1 MVQSNYQES
10 AENLTPC
17 LHANPVQDLL
27 SVSVRFR
34 LSVAGAIMAGVQEFT
49 RISHSKITVEE
60 PDSEMSLKKSVC
72 GSLLFAIALPLNVC
86 FAQNSPSLEDRVP
99 WTQSGIKGSPNSPLP
114 YVTVPAF
121 PKLKFQRCIDVAVP
135 PGSRRIFVLQQNGQ
149 LVSFLPLADV
159 AETDL
164 VLDVKTSDSDFRNTY
179 AVTFH
184 PRFEEN
190 RFCYLCCIGPP
201 NEDDATHIV
210 RYTVS
215 DTNPPVIDPSTAKT
229 IIRWRSGGHNGC
241 CLKFGPDGFLYISTG
256 DAAPPNPPDN
266 LRTGQDV
273 TDLLSSILRIDVDC
287 PDDQPYRI
295 PDDNPFQDPSVARPE
310 IWAYGFRNPWRMS
323 FDRKSGDLW
332 VGDVG
337 WELREMLQ
345 RVERGGNYGWAVM
358 EGTMPTN
365 PEWPQGPTP
374 ILPPTIEHPHSESS
388 SITDGLT
395 CYDTRLPKL
404 DGHHIYGDYDT
415 GKIWAFQFTNGQVV
429 NHREIADTTH
439 RIVGFGEQPD
449 GQVLIVDHIG
459 GALYSLIPN
468 PAPDRSSEFPHMLSQ
483 TGLFTSTAAQQPTP
497 GVVEYSVN
505 TEPWADFATS
515 QRFVGV
521 PGSGQI
527 VPTDKAWSFPEN
539 SVLVKTLSL
548 EMEAGNEASSQ
559 KIETQ
564 ILHFDGLDWQ
574 PYTYQWNADGS
585 DAELVEASGAERV
598 IEVSDSS
605 APDGVRRQ
613 VWRFSGRAECQRC
626 HNKWSGPPLGFNA
639 QQLSK
644 THQYGTNAAS
654 QIATL
659 AHIELI
665 KPPKEPTVKLVDPT
679 NHEFSLDLRA
689 RSYLHA
695 NCSHCHRL
703 HAGGAVLSHMHADLQ
718 LDRTNMLDQR
728 PSQGTFGIHRA
739 RVIAPGDPYR
749 SVLFLRVSKLGSGRM
764 PRLGSSEV
772 DPIGTRLIHDWV
784 RSLAGESDRGSEFEA
799 ELGRLSKGRGDL
811 SEQIRQMLS
820 STHGAL
826 RVLQAIDSQEL
837 SSDVAG
843 QVIATAAGH
852 SNVAIRDLFER
863 FVTPDQRVRRLGAA
877 VNPQQILALKGDV
890 DRGRKLFFEAEG
902 FTCRN
907 CHRAGKEGRE
917 IGPDLAGVGTRLKR
931 EQILESILDP
941 SRRVDPKYVS
951 WLAETSRGKVISG
964 LLVKK
969 TDDEVVL
976 RDAQNKLHTIP
987 GEQLEQL
994 VSQRQSIMPE
1004 LLVKDM
1010 SAEQVADL
1018 LAWLGT
1024 LTQKENTP

>member
-1 MVQSNYQES
+1 
-10 AENLTPC
+10 
-17 LHANPVQDLL
+17 
-27 SVSVRFR
+27 
-34 LSVAGAIMAGVQEFT
+34 
-49 RISHSKITVEE
+49 
-60 PDSEMSLKKSVC
+60 MSLKKSVC
-72 GSLLFAIALPLNVC
+72 GSLLFVIALPLSIC
-86 FAQNSPSLEDRVP
+86 FAQNEPGLTARPP
-99 WTQSGIKGSPNSPLP
+99 WTQSGIQGSPNAPLP
-114 YVTVPAF
+114 YITAPAF
-121 PKLKFQRCIDVAVP
+121 PKLKFQQCVDVAVP
-135 PGSRRIFVLQQNGQ
+135 PGSKRIFVLQQNGQ
-149 LVSFLPLADV
+149 LVSFLPSADV

-164 VLDVKTSDSDFRNTY
+164 VLDVKDSGSEFRSTY

-184 PRFEEN
+184 PRFQQN
-190 RFCYLCCIGPP
+190 RYCYLCCIGKS
-201 NEDDATHIV
+201 NEEDGTHIV

-215 DTNPPVIDPSTAKT
+215 DTQPPVIDPSTARN

-287 PDDQPYRI
+287 ADDQPYQI
-295 PDDNPFQDPSVARPE
+295 PPDNPFQDPAVARPE

-323 FDRKSGDLW
+323 FDKKSGDLW

-388 SITDGLT
+388 SITDGIT
-395 CYDTRLPKL
+395 CFDSRLPEL
-404 DGHHIYGDYDT
+404 EGHHIYGDYDT
-415 GKIWAFQFTNGQVV
+415 GKIWAFQFANGKVV

-449 GQVLIVDHIG
+449 GRVLILDHIG
-459 GALYSLIPN
+459 GALYSLVPN
-468 PAPDRSSEFPHMLSQ
+468 PAPDRSSEFPRLLSQ
-483 TGLFTSTAAQQPTP
+483 TGLFTSVESQLPSP
-497 GVVEYSVN
+497 GVIEYSVN
-505 TEPWADFATS
+505 AEPWADHATS

-521 PGSGQI
+521 PGNGQI
-527 VPTDKAWSFPEN
+527 VPADKSWSFPEN

-548 EMEAGNEASSQ
+548 EMEAGNKQSSR

-564 ILHFDGLDWQ
+564 ILHFDGLAWH
-574 PYTYQWNADGS
+574 PYTYQWNADGLDAKLVDAGGTERILNVS
-585 DAELVEASGAERV
+585 DA
-598 IEVSDSS
+598 S
-605 APDGVRRQ
+605 APGGVRRQ
-613 VWRFSGRAECQRC
+613 VWRFAGRAECQRC
-626 HNKWSGPPLGFNA
+626 HNNWSGPTLGFNT

-644 THQYGTNAAS
+644 THQYGNRAAS

-659 AHIELI
+659 AHVGLI
-665 KPPKEPTVKLVDPT
+665 KPPGKVAVQLVDPA
-679 NHEFSLDLRA
+679 NHEFSLELRA
-689 RSYLHA
+689 RSYLHV

-703 HAGGAVLSHMHADLQ
+703 HAGGAVLSHMHADLE
-718 LDRTNMLDQR
+718 LGRTNMLDER

-772 DPIGTRLIHDWV
+772 DPTGTRLIHDWV
-784 RSLAGESDRGSEFEA
+784 RSLASESDTASEFDNALEQ
-799 ELGRLSKGRGDL
+799 LSGGRGNQ
-811 SEQIRQMLS
+811 SEQIQQMLS
-820 STHGAL
+820 STQGAL
-826 RVLQAIDSQEL
+826 RTLQAIEASEL
-837 SSDVAG
+837 PADIAGKVVAS
-843 QVIATAAGH
+843 AAEH

-863 FVTPDQRVRRLGAA
+863 FITPDQRVRRLGAT
-877 VNPQQILALKGDV
+877 VNPQQILTLNGNA
-890 DRGRKLFFEAEG
+890 DRGMKLFFEAEG
-902 FTCRN
+902 VTCRN

-917 IGPDLAGVGTRLKR
+917 IGPDLAGVGTRLSR
-931 EQILESILDP
+931 ELILESILDP
-941 SRRVDPKYVS
+941 SRRIDPKYVT

-964 LLVKK
+964 LLVEKS
-969 TDDEVVL
+969 DEEVVL

-1004 LLVKDM
+1004 LLVKDLT
-1010 SAEQVADL
+1010 AEQVADL
-1018 LAWLGT
+1018 LAWLTT